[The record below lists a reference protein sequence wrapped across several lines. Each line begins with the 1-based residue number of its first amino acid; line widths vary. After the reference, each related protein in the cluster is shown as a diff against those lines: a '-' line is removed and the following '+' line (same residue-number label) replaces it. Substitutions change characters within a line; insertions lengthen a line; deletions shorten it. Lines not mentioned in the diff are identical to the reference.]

1 MLFIGHGCSGLKQS
15 NNTFTPHSYWMTM
28 CTAKYSIKIYIA
40 CIQEMTSQAC
50 NYTMVS
56 HRLNTSSYHNSD
68 CSFYLIGGAIML
80 VVYEQVSSYLEAK
93 GL

>member
-1 MLFIGHGCSGLKQS
+1 
-15 NNTFTPHSYWMTM
+15 
-28 CTAKYSIKIYIA
+28 
-40 CIQEMTSQAC
+40 MTSQAC
-50 NYTMVS
+50 SYTVVS